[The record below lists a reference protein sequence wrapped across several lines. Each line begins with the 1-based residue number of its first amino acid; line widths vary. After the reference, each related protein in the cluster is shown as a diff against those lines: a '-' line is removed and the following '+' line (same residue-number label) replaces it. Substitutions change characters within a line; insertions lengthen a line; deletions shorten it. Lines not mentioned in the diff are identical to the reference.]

1 MWVAMWN
8 CHSWPLDVSSNVK
21 LPYLTVRCQYGWEG
35 ISESEHF
42 IWKFGSQCAL
52 DLTMGGIS
60 WPRWA
65 LHLKTWPNLPVCF
78 EWALIDNMDQWR
90 VHLMSL
96 TVLWGVYLDLVE
108 HLIWKVDL
116 ILPSVS
122 NGLSLTTWISEEF
135 ISCLLTVVLH
145 TKDLMIDEL
154 NKLMATSDV
163 WY

>member
-1 MWVAMWN
+1 MWEAMWN

-21 LPYLTVRCQYGWEG
+21 LPCLTVRCQYGWEG

-60 WPRWA
+60 WPHWA

-90 VHLMSL
+90 VRLMSL
-96 TVLWGVYLDLVE
+96 TVLWGGISWPSWAPYLKSWPNSAICFEWALIDNMDQRRV
-108 HLIWKVDL
+108 HLM
-116 ILPSVS
+116 
-122 NGLSLTTWISEEF
+122 SLDSRITYERPNDRWA
-135 ISCLLTVVLH
+135 
-145 TKDLMIDEL
+145 K
-154 NKLMATSDV
+154 
-163 WY
+163 